1 MPWQNIIDIILIF
14 SGNTSECF
22 VFSCHQS
29 LSLSPAWLRCWAR
42 SRGRCPGHTA
52 RRSRR
57 AAWTAWPRHGPASP
71 GQAGS
76 PPTRRTLALS
86 SLDTGE
92 IMSLKY
98 TRLARPG
105 IFILHIAFQSQCHV
119 KVMRKTL
126 GTWAHFWTWTWG
138 ENYAKHL
145 KVQRDDSREKF
156 HIFAKTRSRK
166 GLFVYFCKTFFMVNI
181 KFFPLKVLS

>member
-105 IFILHIAFQSQCHV
+105 TFILHITLY
-119 KVMRKTL
+119 KVNVMWKWW
-126 GTWAHFWTWTWG
+126 GKHWAHEHTSELELEVRIMRNIWKCNVMIAEKSFTFLRRQGLGKDCLFTSVKPFLWWT
-138 ENYAKHL
+138 
-145 KVQRDDSREKF
+145 
-156 HIFAKTRSRK
+156 
-166 GLFVYFCKTFFMVNI
+166 
-181 KFFPLKVLS
+181 